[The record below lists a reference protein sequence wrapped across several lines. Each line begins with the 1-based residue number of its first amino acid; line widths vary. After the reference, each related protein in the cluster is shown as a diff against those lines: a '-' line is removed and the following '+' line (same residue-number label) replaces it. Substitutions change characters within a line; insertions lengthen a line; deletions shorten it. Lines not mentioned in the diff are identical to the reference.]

1 MTFSSFLDLLFQ
13 NKTLNFSQ
21 SSVERSYKH
30 FNTDFY
36 INEVIKIQAWLKAR
50 NIKEGDHVCTLFE
63 NSIEWNICDAAIISM
78 GAIHVSLS
86 PTIDSN
92 KIKAIIKSCDLKLI
106 LVGTPIIKELITLK
120 LDSDELFTF
129 NQILQE
135 SDKIELP
142 KELFSKSKPNMMSA
156 LFFTSGTSSSTKAVY
171 HTQGNILDNAKKTA
185 EFYSFSS
192 DTIALSILPIHYAFE
207 RMYNYVYQFSGA
219 SIHYANP
226 QLSLLENIL
235 ETQANVFCIVP
246 KLLEELLHQSKN
258 QETAFKEYII
268 NKKPHIIC
276 SGAAIPNHLYELLE
290 RNNIDIYE
298 MYGSTETLIVSA
310 NTPERYCR
318 RSSGYILFPERVKID
333 AAGQLQVNIGNS
345 HYHPN
350 FGASEVLK
358 LGWFQTKDIAS
369 IENEFLHLL
378 GRESETFKNKDG
390 LFLNSSEIEAEL
402 EASSLVKNIII
413 YYETN
418 KGICAIFEL
427 TQLGNK
433 LAVTEL
439 IKGYNSKRDYG
450 KRINYYAISSSWT
463 VESGEMTISFKVKRN
478 FIIQKYKNELIAV
491 N

>member
-1 MTFSSFLDLLFQ
+1 MNLMTFSSFLDLLFQ

-185 EFYSFSS
+185 EFYS
-192 DTIALSILPIHYAFE
+192 
-207 RMYNYVYQFSGA
+207 
-219 SIHYANP
+219 
-226 QLSLLENIL
+226 
-235 ETQANVFCIVP
+235 
-246 KLLEELLHQSKN
+246 
-258 QETAFKEYII
+258 
-268 NKKPHIIC
+268 
-276 SGAAIPNHLYELLE
+276 
-290 RNNIDIYE
+290 
-298 MYGSTETLIVSA
+298 
-310 NTPERYCR
+310 
-318 RSSGYILFPERVKID
+318 
-333 AAGQLQVNIGNS
+333 
-345 HYHPN
+345 
-350 FGASEVLK
+350 
-358 LGWFQTKDIAS
+358 
-369 IENEFLHLL
+369 
-378 GRESETFKNKDG
+378 
-390 LFLNSSEIEAEL
+390 
-402 EASSLVKNIII
+402 
-413 YYETN
+413 
-418 KGICAIFEL
+418 
-427 TQLGNK
+427 
-433 LAVTEL
+433 
-439 IKGYNSKRDYG
+439 
-450 KRINYYAISSSWT
+450 
-463 VESGEMTISFKVKRN
+463 
-478 FIIQKYKNELIAV
+478 
-491 N
+491 

>member
-30 FNTDFY
+30 LNTDFY

-50 NIKEGDHVCTLFE
+50 NIKEGDYVCTLFE

-92 KIKAIIKSCDLKLI
+92 KIKSIIKSCELKLI
-106 LVGTPIIKELITLK
+106 LVGTPIIKELIAFK

-142 KELFSKSKPNMMSA
+142 EELFSRCEPNMISS

-171 HTQGNILDNAKKTA
+171 HTHGTILDNAMKTA
-185 EFYSFSS
+185 EYYNFSS

-235 ETQANVFCIVP
+235 ETQADVFCIVP
-246 KLLEELLHQSKN
+246 KLLEELLHQSKK
-258 QETAFKEYII
+258 QETVFKEYIK
-268 NKKPHIIC
+268 NKKPLIIC
-276 SGAAIPNHLYELLE
+276 SGAAIPNHLYRFLE
-290 RNNIDIYE
+290 RDNIDIYE
-298 MYGSTETLIVSA
+298 MYGSTEALIVSA
-310 NTPERYCR
+310 NTPERHQKG
-318 RSSGYILFPERVKID
+318 SSGHILFPERVKID
-333 AAGQLQVNIGNS
+333 TTGQLQVNIGS
-345 HYHPN
+345 SYYHSN
-350 FGASEVLK
+350 FGANGEVK
-358 LGWFQTKDIAS
+358 DGWFQTKDIAY

-378 GRESETFKNKDG
+378 GRESETFKNKEG

-402 EASSLVKNIII
+402 KASSLVKNVII
-413 YYETN
+413 YYDTN

-427 TQLGNK
+427 SQLANK
-433 LAVTEL
+433 PSL
-439 IKGYNSKRDYG
+439 IQLIQDYNSKRAYS
-450 KRINYYAISSSWT
+450 KRINYYGISSSWT
-463 VESGEMTISFKVKRN
+463 VGGGEMTISFKVKRN
-478 FIIQKYKNELIAV
+478 FISQKYKNELIAV